1 MTAASTVKSTA
12 RIWVV
17 PVVYL
22 VGQKWVLAEKRPAIK
37 LLKLLSV
44 LIKPGEFAAH
54 LAPRKLRIF
63 IAVGFIVC
71 KTTKNPVSY
80 LYREIAL
87 KILNGYKLWRMRGLN
102 LWHLEPTVMTKEV
115 LTWLCEE
122 PIVWSL
128 KLRQVSTLMSK
139 DELQSEVVR

>member
-1 MTAASTVKSTA
+1 MTVAFMVKSTA
-12 RIWVV
+12 RISVV
-17 PVVYL
+17 PVVCL
-22 VGQKWVLAEKRPAIK
+22 VGQKRTLVEKRPAIK

-54 LAPRKLRIF
+54 LAPRKWRIF

-71 KTTKNPVSY
+71 KTMKNPFSY

-102 LWHLEPTVMTKEV
+102 LWHLEPTVMIKEV
-115 LTWLCEE
+115 L
-122 PIVWSL
+122 I
-128 KLRQVSTLMSK
+128 
-139 DELQSEVVR
+139 